1 MAESFPSTIAANIL
15 TEIDFLT
22 SSDSGLSSRIRK
34 EITKAKEILVKGKAV
49 LMKAEAQQLHNC
61 ELQDGLEKLSEL
73 LYDAE
78 DLLDELKCEVLGK
91 QVGKLNIV
99 KYYLKIKVTRKRL
112 DEKIDNIRSI
122 SIAVKDPDTKLV
134 SSGENL
140 SFLGNA
146 RHFSFLGI
154 ANGNKKVPSI
164 SNNLRTIIMQS
175 LQPQRVAES
184 FVSKWISN
192 FKCLWLLCLSGLQ
205 FKELPDSV
213 AALKH
218 LRFLDLSWNS
228 DLEKLYDTICKLLRL
243 QTLKLRGCS
252 ALKNLP
258 RNIQKMISLRHLEL
272 TIQWERLPPIGAE
285 CFKSLQ
291 YLHLYKCKNLES
303 LREGMESLTTIRTL
317 ILQGCGSLTTLPD
330 NVKLLETLEKLVIS
344 SCPKLNLKMD
354 LQGKDLS
361 LKLKAFMIY
370 ELKELEDLPQLIL
383 QGSANTLKYI
393 RIEECPK
400 LTELPAWLA
409 SLTALQK
416 LEIVSCSGLSSLS
429 PGMEKLTAL
438 RELKIQKS
446 PPLSESCRRK
456 PLNILNLESHLD
468 PEVAS
473 SSRDNE

>member
-34 EITKAKEILVKGKAV
+34 EIMKAKEILFKGKAV

-78 DLLDELKCEVLGK
+78 DLLDELKCEVLAK
-91 QVGKLNIV
+91 Q
-99 KYYLKIKVTRKRL
+99 
-112 DEKIDNIRSI
+112 
-122 SIAVKDPDTKLV
+122 
-134 SSGENL
+134 L

-175 LQPQRVAES
+175 LQSQRVAES

-303 LREGMESLTTIRTL
+303 LHEGMESLTTIRTL
-317 ILQGCGSLTTLPD
+317 ILQGCDSLTTLPD

-354 LQGKDLS
+354 LQGEDLILT
-361 LKLKAFMIY
+361 LKVFMIY

-383 QGSANTLKYI
+383 QGSANTLEYI
-393 RIEECPK
+393 RIEECHK

-416 LEIVSCSGLSSLS
+416 LEIVSCSGLSSLP